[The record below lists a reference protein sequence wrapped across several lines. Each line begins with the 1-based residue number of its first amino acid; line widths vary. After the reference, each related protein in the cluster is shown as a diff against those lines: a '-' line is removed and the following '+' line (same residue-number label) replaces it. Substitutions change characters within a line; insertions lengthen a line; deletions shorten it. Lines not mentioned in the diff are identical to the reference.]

1 MDDESS
7 DSLELSRS
15 KRNERIEK
23 LGFRP
28 QKELFCNKFLPYADR
43 LDDESQAM
51 LENIKNNL
59 GKAAAM
65 REITPGVSI
74 YVSRLMKYIKLYGM
88 KFSKED
94 HIKFVKLLLELISI
108 PNLEPDKVNKFCYA
122 ITSLLRKPEWLSPD
136 DIQIDWRPLYK
147 LCNLILNKN
156 CSKGDL
162 YRYFASLETN
172 LQFVIQYCAPY
183 FPRSATQ
190 EILDE
195 LLPKLQ
201 PLDTGKSF
209 DTFGLLHIFLSCE
222 HDYDL
227 WFDKFMTIW
236 DAYHNPPWSID
247 MMTIFATVGF
257 KNIGYIDWEPY
268 IPTMFARILRSID
281 FPVSYKSTKSSKL
294 QGLAPQSIAIWI
306 VSVLGPK
313 SSAQQYL
320 NKFMATIESYLHPA
334 NMGKW
339 VSMLGEILI
348 QLPKYFFDRLILER
362 YRKHPYRKPIAESHK
377 LTEECITAFVECM
390 KPVAFQAMYSRIN
403 PQDVG
408 KIFQHLADL
417 RPELII
423 PSIIDRVYASLD
435 SLTEPHKMTAALQ
448 SLISVSR
455 ALVSAHNGYTEG
467 RNHVIPIFFAT
478 LPGIDPNDFKK
489 TSITFHFLTSISFLI
504 PITDCSKAGLYHELT
519 DDERLLCEQTADFE
533 DFVLQYM
540 DRIFLLIESSSVDNV
555 RMEQSDADNMRS
567 KMESI
572 SEALVQACTHGILG
586 QCSKDILN
594 SSSRKLIDFV
604 KTRLLEPK
612 VAGQLVGCLVRV
624 FSRIHGKEVLRAL
637 VPYVLQ
643 TIERYIDDHDDIAEV
658 EKMSDEMLYYLL
670 LLTNM
675 MRGDPGEIVKYVDDT
690 LPIIDQILKFKCK
703 QANKYGSTMV
713 ANLMSN
719 LSTMQTLDVKNS
731 PESFEKPLSEFL
743 PIRSWGGKMACDGK
757 IDWCFPGEESLKVC
771 EKLMHRYLVP
781 ILENFGKHC
790 AGELE
795 LSRDDINR
803 DVTVIQSLIR
813 CSNFLPNWDDEE
825 PLKMLETCLDRSEM
839 KYNVTRGFDDL
850 TIKMPDGGNVR
861 RAIIKSLSALQ
872 RHIMLKS
879 EDDIK
884 SLKSILMVYEK
895 IFIRKHSNS
904 AFDVQVKNF
913 NNTKK
918 FQTYKLTRYKRD
930 VRAVVATRVIMQQDC
945 RDEVDQPLFSA
956 THLEVMM
963 NLLELST
970 SHYSSVRASA
980 QSKLFTMLATFSFSY
995 RFLADKIVE
1004 HLQMDSNE
1012 KHEQFK
1018 GILFILVSNR
1028 RSRLVIKHD
1037 WEFLQRIWLA
1047 LLQSKLSEK
1056 PSVVKLLDAVTD
1068 VINNEYPTTTTE
1080 LIVPDSCV
1088 ECGLALRTRGDT
1100 LDLEA
1105 GHQARLAKNKRNLEI
1120 YYDLIAKILATV
1132 ENDKLHW
1139 RYHYLATSMLYNL
1152 VHPLTP
1158 FPPTVAQFAVNNLI
1172 HDSLD
1177 ERKMANCLLNHI
1189 LRQQKREH
1197 VKIVVNP
1204 YEIAGI
1210 PDKAPLNGSSVEP
1223 GYREDNQWLQYDVE
1237 KVPKN
1242 QEDWDQ
1248 PRYMYKTDGYF
1259 GWSSNFSVYAPS
1271 ADQPKL
1277 DRAPEEM
1284 NECEMII
1291 YQFFNQQGNID
1302 KLIKFW
1308 SLEEKKGRDKFN
1320 RNRFCMIKGLMNAF
1334 GDLFLDK
1341 FVSHLRPLI
1350 EDKASESSHRCAA
1363 EIMAGIMRGAKHW
1376 PYDKTAKMYQDLV
1389 PLVRLA
1395 LNNVTVDT
1403 DLYWGTCF
1411 ATAAEYM
1418 DPSKQFWLH
1427 EALLE
1432 DPLQETTSFIDCNRL
1447 YCLQGAFN
1455 QHVWRMTSV
1464 AKRLLE
1470 YLRPYLN
1477 HSFQNVRERLG
1488 STLINIFEADLRFT
1502 GSHGLELSP
1511 KISDMIG
1518 YVRPK
1523 LSVLLKEDCPTIDV
1537 AMGADNKMDV
1547 AEDAGENSKKE
1558 ESEYEV
1564 AVRLFKTVAQW
1575 LTCAINR
1582 CSNGNEI
1589 EYFELLP
1596 IACRL
1601 ERSEQD
1607 QELAE
1612 ICTTLLAMIS
1622 QALTLVPCMDAAL
1635 TKIDEISKMTS
1646 WSARRSVIDV
1656 LQVLVFYN
1664 MTIILSNEKWKMKTQ
1679 EIVLRLLE
1687 DNVVE
1692 VREKAAEV
1700 LCGLLHCSFLTA
1712 TDELLELFKEKCRT
1726 KMIKAK
1732 RLKVAASCSNEV
1744 AKNEGEANAVR
1755 ARHSGVLGLCA
1766 FISAYPYEVPEFVP
1780 NVFEHLGAH
1789 LNDPQPIPA
1798 TIRKTMGDFKRTHHD
1813 NWEVH
1818 QLKFTEDQLAVLS
1831 DLTIPPSYY
1840 A

>member
-7 DSLELSRS
+7 DSLDLSRS

-136 DIQIDWRPLYK
+136 DIQIDWKPLYA
-147 LCNLILNKN
+147 LSNLILNKN

-209 DTFGLLHIFLSCE
+209 DTFGMLHIFLSCE

-227 WFDKFMTIW
+227 WFDKFMVIW

-247 MMTIFATVGF
+247 MMTIYATVGF

-294 QGLAPQSIAIWI
+294 QGLASQAIAIWI

-339 VSMLGEILI
+339 VSMLCEILI
-348 QLPKYFFDRLILER
+348 QLPKYFFDRLVLER
-362 YRKHPYRKPIAESHK
+362 YRKHPFRRPIPESHK
-377 LTEECITAFVECM
+377 LTEDCITAFVECM
-390 KPVAFQAMYSRIN
+390 KPVALQAMYSRIN

-435 SLTEPHKMTAALQ
+435 SVTEPHKMTAALQ

-455 ALVSAHNGYTEG
+455 ALVSGHNGYTEG

-489 TSITFHFLTSISFLI
+489 TSITFHFLISISFLI

-555 RMEQSDADNMRS
+555 RMEQADADSMRS
-567 KMESI
+567 KMEAI
-572 SEALVQACTHGILG
+572 SEALVHACTHGILG
-586 QCSKDILN
+586 QCSIDILN

-604 KTRLLEPK
+604 KTHLLEPK

-624 FSRIHGKEVLRAL
+624 FARIHGKEVLRSL
-637 VPYVLQ
+637 MPYVLQ
-643 TIERYIDDHDDIAEV
+643 TIERYIEDHDDIADL
-658 EKMSDEMLYYLL
+658 EKMSDEMLYYLV

-675 MRGDPGEIVKYVDDT
+675 MRGDPEEIIKYVDEA
-690 LPIIDQILKFKCK
+690 LPIIDQILKYKCK
-703 QANKYGSTMV
+703 QANKYGSTMI
-713 ANLMSN
+713 ANLISN
-719 LSTMQTLDVKNS
+719 ISTMQTLDVKNS

-743 PIRSWGGKMACDGK
+743 PIRGWGSKMPPDGK
-757 IDWCFPGEESLKVC
+757 INWFFPGEQSLKVA
-771 EKLMHRYLVP
+771 EKLMHRYLIP
-781 ILENFGKHC
+781 ILSNFEKYC
-790 AGELE
+790 AGEME

-803 DVTVIQSLIR
+803 DVTIIQSLIK
-813 CSNFLPNWDDEE
+813 CSNFLPNWDDEQ
-825 PLKMLETCLDRSEM
+825 PLKMFDTCLDRSEM
-839 KYNVTRGFDDL
+839 KWNVTRGLDDL
-850 TIKMPDGGNVR
+850 IIKLPNGENVR
-861 RAIIKSLSALQ
+861 RAIIKSISALQ
-872 RHIMLKS
+872 RQILLKS

-884 SLKSILMVYEK
+884 SLKAILMLYEK

-904 AFDVQVKNF
+904 AFDNQVKNF

-930 VRAVVATRVIMQQDC
+930 VRGVVATRVIMQQDC
-945 RDEVDQPLFSA
+945 RDEVDQPLFTAS
-956 THLEVMM
+956 HLEVMM

-980 QSKLFTMLATFSFSY
+980 QNKLFIMLSTFSFSY
-995 RFLADKIVE
+995 KFLADKIVE
-1004 HLQMDSNE
+1004 YLQMDSNAN
-1012 KHEQFK
+1012 HEQFK
-1018 GILFILVSNR
+1018 GILYILVMNR

-1037 WEFLQRIWLA
+1037 WEFLQRIWVT

-1068 VINNEYPTTTTE
+1068 VINNEFPTTTTE
-1080 LIVPDSCV
+1080 LVVPDSCV
-1088 ECGLALRTRGDT
+1088 EYGLAIRTRKDK

-1105 GHQARLAKNKRNLEI
+1105 GRLTRLAKSNRNLEL
-1120 YYDLIAKILATV
+1120 YYELIAQILATV

-1139 RYHYLATSMLYNL
+1139 RYHYLASTMLYNL
-1152 VHPLTP
+1152 VHPLTKYP
-1158 FPPTVAQFAVNNLI
+1158 SKVATFAVHNLI

-1177 ERKMANCLLNHI
+1177 ERKMATCLLNHI

-1197 VKIVVNP
+1197 VKITVNP

-1210 PDKAPLNGSSVEP
+1210 PDKAPAHGSSVLP
-1223 GYREDNQWLQYDVE
+1223 GFREDNLWLQYDVN
-1237 KVPKN
+1237 KAPKN

-1271 ADQPKL
+1271 QDQPKL
-1277 DRAPEEM
+1277 DRSVDEM
-1284 NECEMII
+1284 NECEKIMFA
-1291 YQFFNQQGNID
+1291 FFNQQENVD

-1320 RNRFCMIKGLMNAF
+1320 RNRFCLIKGLANAF
-1334 GDLFLDK
+1334 GDMFLDK
-1341 FVSHLRPLI
+1341 FIKHLRPLI
-1350 EDKASESSHRCAA
+1350 EDKSSESSHRCAA
-1363 EIMAGIMRGAKHW
+1363 EIMAGIMRGVKHW
-1376 PYDKTAKMYQDLV
+1376 SYDKTAKIYEDLV
-1389 PLVRLA
+1389 PLIRLA

-1403 DLYWGTCF
+1403 EVYWGTCF

-1418 DPSKQFWLH
+1418 DPSKQYWLH

-1488 STLINIFEADLRFT
+1488 STLINIFEADLRFQ
-1502 GSHGLELSP
+1502 GYQSLELSP
-1511 KISDMIG
+1511 KISDMIA
-1518 YVRPK
+1518 YVTPK
-1523 LSVLLKEDCPTIDV
+1523 VAVLLKEDCSTM
-1537 AMGADNKMDV
+1537 ASENMDMKNNP
-1547 AEDAGENSKKE
+1547 GEGSKKD
-1558 ESEYEV
+1558 ESEYED
-1564 AVRLFKTVAQW
+1564 AVRVFKTVAQW
-1575 LTCAINR
+1575 LTCIINR
-1582 CSNGNEI
+1582 CSNGNEV

-1612 ICTTLLAMIS
+1612 ICTSLLAMIS
-1622 QALTLVPCMDAAL
+1622 QALTLVPCMSAAL
-1635 TKIDEISKMTS
+1635 NKIDEISKMKS

-1664 MTIILSNEKWKMKTQ
+1664 MTIILSNDEWKKKTQ

-1712 TDELLELFKEKCRT
+1712 TDELLELFKQKCRT

-1732 RLKVAASCSNEV
+1732 RLQISPSCSNV
-1744 AKNEGEANAVR
+1744 VNKSEGEANAVR

>member
-7 DSLELSRS
+7 DSIELSRS
-15 KRNERIEK
+15 KRNERVEK

-43 LDDESQAM
+43 LDNESQIM

-59 GKAAAM
+59 GKAVAM

-94 HIKFVKLLLELISI
+94 HIKFVKLLLELICI

-122 ITSLLRKPEWLSPD
+122 ITTMLRKPEWLTPE
-136 DIQIDWRPLYK
+136 DIQIDWRPLYN
-147 LCNLILNKN
+147 LSNLILNKN
-156 CSKGDL
+156 CSKGDS

-183 FPRSATQ
+183 FPRSSTQ

-209 DTFGLLHIFLSCE
+209 DTFGMLHIFLSCE
-222 HDYDL
+222 HDYEL
-227 WFDKFMTIW
+227 WFEKFMSIW
-236 DAYHNPPWSID
+236 DGYHNPPWGVD
-247 MMTIFATVGF
+247 MMNIFATVGF
-257 KNIGYIDWEPY
+257 KNIGYIEWEPY
-268 IPTMFARILRSID
+268 IPTMFARIIRSVD
-281 FPVSYKSTKSSKL
+281 FPVSYKCTKSSKL
-294 QGLAPQSIAIWI
+294 QTLSSQSIAIWI

-334 NMGKW
+334 NSGKW
-339 VSMLGEILI
+339 VTMLGEILF

-362 YRKHPYRKPIAESHK
+362 YRKHPFRRPIPESHK
-377 LTEECITAFVECM
+377 LTEDCVTAFVECM
-390 KPVAFQAMYSRIN
+390 KPVAYQAMYSRLN

-417 RPELII
+417 RPALII
-423 PSIIDRVYASLD
+423 PTIIDRVYASLD

-467 RNHVIPIFFAT
+467 RNHIIPIFFAT

-504 PITDCSKAGLYHELT
+504 PIIDCSKAGQYHDLT
-519 DDERLLCEQTADFE
+519 EDERMLCEQTADFE
-533 DFVLQYM
+533 NFVLQYM
-540 DRIFLLIESSSVDNV
+540 DRIFLLIESSSMDNV
-555 RMEQSDADNMRS
+555 RMEQSDADATRS

-572 SEALVQACTHGILG
+572 SEALVQSCTHGILG

-594 SSSRKLIDFV
+594 AVSRKLIDFV

-624 FSRIHGKEVLRAL
+624 FARIHGAEVLRSLMPYL
-637 VPYVLQ
+637 VS
-643 TIERYIDDHDDIAEV
+643 TIERYIEDHDDIV
-658 EKMSDEMLYYLL
+658 EIEHQNDEMLYYLL

-675 MRGDPGEIVKYVDDT
+675 MRGDPREVGKYVDSVI
-690 LPIIDQILKFKCK
+690 PILDQILKFKCK
-703 QANKYGSTMV
+703 QANRYGSTMI

-743 PIRSWGGKMACDGK
+743 PIRAWGEKMGPEGKL
-757 IDWCFPGEESLKVC
+757 DWCFPDANSLHVC
-771 EKLMHRYLVP
+771 EKLMHRYLIP
-781 ILENFGKHC
+781 ILDNFEKYCQGD
-790 AGELE
+790 LE

-803 DVTVIQSLIR
+803 EVTIIQSLMR

-825 PLKMLETCLDRSEM
+825 PIPLFLSCLDRTEM
-839 KYNVTRGFDDL
+839 KWNVTQGFDEL
-850 TIKMPDGGNVR
+850 VIRMPGGENVR
-861 RAIIKSLSALQ
+861 RTIIKSMSALQ
-872 RHIMLKS
+872 RKILEKS

-884 SLKSILMVYEK
+884 SLKSILLLYDK
-895 IFIRKHSNS
+895 LFIRKHANS
-904 AFDVQVKNF
+904 AFDNQLKNF

-918 FQTYKLTRYKRD
+918 FQTYRLTRYKRD

-945 RDEVDQPLFSA
+945 RDEIDQPLFTA
-956 THLEVMM
+956 THLEVLM

-970 SHYSSVRASA
+970 SHYSSVRATA
-980 QSKLFTMLATFSFSY
+980 QSKLFTLLSTFSFSY
-995 RFLADKIVE
+995 KLITDKILE
-1004 HLQMDSNE
+1004 YLRLDSNE
-1012 KHEQFK
+1012 NHEQFK
-1018 GILFILVSNR
+1018 GILYILVSNR
-1028 RSRLVIKHD
+1028 RSRLIIKHD
-1037 WEFLQRIWLA
+1037 WEFLSRIWVT
-1047 LLQSKLSEK
+1047 LLQSNLSEK
-1056 PSVVKLLDAVTD
+1056 PSVVKLIDAVTD
-1068 VINNEYPTTTTE
+1068 VINNEFPTTTTE
-1080 LIVPDSCV
+1080 IEVPESCV
-1088 ECGLALRTRGDT
+1088 ELGLALRTRSDK

-1105 GHQARLAKNKRNLEI
+1105 GRQARQAKNNRNVEI
-1120 YYDLIAKILATV
+1120 YYDLIAQILSIV
-1132 ENDKLHW
+1132 ENDKLYW
-1139 RYHYLATSMLYNL
+1139 RYHFLASTMLNNL
-1152 VHPLTP
+1152 VHPLTKYP
-1158 FPPTVAQFAVNNLI
+1158 STVAQFSVNNLI
-1172 HDSLD
+1172 HDSCE
-1177 ERKMANCLLNHI
+1177 ERKLAICLLNHI
-1189 LRQQKREH
+1189 IRQQKREH
-1197 VKIVVNP
+1197 IKVTVNP

-1210 PDKAPLNGSSVEP
+1210 AHKAPINGSDVAP
-1223 GYREDNQWLQYDVE
+1223 GFREDNLWLQYDVE
-1237 KVPKN
+1237 KAPKN
-1242 QEDWDQ
+1242 QEQWDE
-1248 PRYMYKTDGYF
+1248 PRYTFKTDGFF
-1259 GWSSNFSVYAPS
+1259 GWSSKFEVYAPS
-1271 ADQPKL
+1271 RDQPIL
-1277 DRAPEEM
+1277 DRTEDEM
-1284 NECEMII
+1284 NECERII
-1291 YQFFNQQGNID
+1291 FRFFNQQDNVD

-1308 SLEEKKGRDKFN
+1308 ALEEKKGRDKFQ
-1320 RNRFCMIKGLMNAF
+1320 RNRFLLIKGLMNAF
-1334 GDLFLDK
+1334 GDMLLGK
-1341 FVSHLRPLI
+1341 FVPHLHPLI
-1350 EDKASESSHRCAA
+1350 EDKKSESSHRCAA
-1363 EIMAGIMRGAKHW
+1363 EVMAGIMRGAKHW
-1376 PYDKTAKMYQDLV
+1376 PYDKTNAMYEQIV
-1389 PLVRLA
+1389 PLIRLA

-1403 DLYWGTCF
+1403 DVYWGTCF
-1411 ATAAEYM
+1411 ATAAEFM
-1418 DPSKQFWLH
+1418 DPSRQYWLH

-1455 QHVWRMTSV
+1455 QHVWRMSSV

-1488 STLINIFEADLRFT
+1488 STLINIFEADLRFA
-1502 GSHGLELSP
+1502 GYQSIALSP
-1511 KISDMIG
+1511 KVSDMIA

-1523 LSVLLKEDCPTIDV
+1523 LQILLDEEYSSTASDKSESGSVSEEGSTSAKKED
-1537 AMGADNKMDV
+1537 
-1547 AEDAGENSKKE
+1547 
-1558 ESEYEV
+1558 SEYEI
-1564 AVRLFKTVAQW
+1564 AVRLFKTVIQW

-1589 EYFELLP
+1589 EYFDLLP

-1601 ERSEQD
+1601 EHSEQD

-1612 ICTTLLAMIS
+1612 ICTTLLALVS
-1622 QALTLVPCMDAAL
+1622 QALTLIPCMEAAL
-1635 TKIDEISKMTS
+1635 NKIDEISQMSS
-1646 WSARRSVIDV
+1646 WSARRAVIDV

-1664 MTIILSNEKWKMKTQ
+1664 MTIILSNESWKAKTQ

-1712 TDELLELFKEKCRT
+1712 TDELLELFKTKCRT
-1726 KMIKAK
+1726 KMIRAK
-1732 RLKVAASCSNEV
+1732 RIKVTPSCSSEV
-1744 AKNEGEANAVR
+1744 AKSDGVEANAVR

>member
-7 DSLELSRS
+7 DSLDSSRI

-65 REITPGVSI
+65 REITPGVAI
-74 YVSRLMKYIKLYGM
+74 YVSRLTKYIKLYGM

-122 ITSLLRKPEWLSPD
+122 LTVLLRKPEWLSPD

-147 LCNLILNKN
+147 LSNLILNKN
-156 CSKGDL
+156 CNKGDL
-162 YRYFASLETN
+162 YRCFASLETN
-172 LQFVIQYCAPY
+172 LQFAIQYCAPY
-183 FPRSATQ
+183 FPRSTTQ
-190 EILDE
+190 DILDE

-201 PLDTGKSF
+201 PLDTGRAI
-209 DTFGLLHIFLSCE
+209 DTFGMLHIFLSCE

-227 WFDKFMTIW
+227 WFDKFITIW

-294 QGLAPQSIAIWI
+294 QSLAPQSIAIWI
-306 VSVLGPK
+306 VSVLGPR

-320 NKFMATIESYLHPA
+320 GKFMATIESYLHPA

-339 VSMLGEILI
+339 VSMLGEILV

-362 YRKHPYRKPIAESHK
+362 YRKHPYRRPIPESHK
-377 LTEECITAFVECM
+377 LTEDCITAFVECL
-390 KPVAFQAMYSRIN
+390 KPVAFQAMYSRMN

-423 PSIIDRVYASLD
+423 PTIIDRVYASLD

-448 SLISVSR
+448 SLIGVSR
-455 ALVSAHNGYTEG
+455 ALVSGHKGYTEG

-478 LPGIDPNDFKK
+478 LPGIDPNDFRK

-504 PITDCSKAGLYHELT
+504 PIVDCSKAGQHYELT
-519 DDERLLCEQTADFE
+519 EDERLLCEQTADFE
-533 DFVLQYM
+533 SFVLQYM
-540 DRIFLLIESSSVDNV
+540 DRIFMLIESSSVDNV
-555 RMEQSDADNMRS
+555 RMEQSDSDSMRS

-586 QCSKDILN
+586 QCSQDILDA
-594 SSSRKLIDFV
+594 SSKKLIDYI

-624 FSRIHGKEVLRAL
+624 FARIHGKEVLRSL
-637 VPYVLQ
+637 MPYVIQ
-643 TIERYIDDHDDIAEV
+643 TIDRYMEDHEDIAEV
-658 EKMSDEMLYYLL
+658 EKQSDEMLYYML

-675 MRGDPGEIVKYVDDT
+675 MRGDPKEVVKYVDNV
-690 LPIIDQILKFKCK
+690 LPILDKLLKFKCK
-703 QANKYGSTMV
+703 QANKYGSTLL

-731 PESFEKPLSEFL
+731 PDSFEKPLSQFL
-743 PIRSWGGKMACDGK
+743 PIRSWGEKMPPDGK
-757 IDWCFPGEESLKVC
+757 INWCFPDQTSLKVC
-771 EKLMHRYLVP
+771 EKLMHRYLIP
-781 ILENFGKHC
+781 ILDNFRKYC
-790 AGELE
+790 ADELE
-795 LSRDDINR
+795 ISRDDINR
-803 DVTVIQSLIR
+803 DVTIIQSLIR

-825 PLKMLETCLDRSEM
+825 PLKLFDSCLDRKEM
-839 KYNVTRGFDDL
+839 KWVVSRGFDDL
-850 TIKMPDGGNVR
+850 IINMPDGSNVR
-861 RAIIKSLSALQ
+861 KAVIRSISALQ
-872 RHIMLKS
+872 RKILEKS

-884 SLKSILMVYEK
+884 SLKSILMLYER

-904 AFDVQVKNF
+904 SFDNQVKNF

-918 FQTYKLTRYKRD
+918 FQTYRLTRFKRD

-945 RDEVDQPLFSA
+945 RDEMDQPLFSA
-956 THLEVMM
+956 THLEVML

-970 SHYSSVRASA
+970 SHYSSVRATA
-980 QSKLFTMLATFSFSY
+980 QSKLFSMLSTFSFSY
-995 RFLADKIVE
+995 KFLSDKIVE

-1012 KHEQFK
+1012 HHERFK
-1018 GILFILVSNR
+1018 GMLFILVSNR
-1028 RSRLVIKHD
+1028 RSRIVIKHD
-1037 WEFLQRIWLA
+1037 WEFLSKVWTS

-1056 PSVVKLLDAVTD
+1056 PSVVKLLDAITD
-1068 VINNEYPTTTTE
+1068 VINNEFPTTTTE
-1080 LIVPDSCV
+1080 LDVPDGCV
-1088 ECGLALRTRGDT
+1088 QCGLALRTREEP

-1105 GHQARLAKNKRNLEI
+1105 GRQARIAKNKKNI
-1120 YYDLIAKILATV
+1120 QMYYDLVARILTIV

-1139 RYHYLATSMLYNL
+1139 RYHYMASSMLYNL
-1152 VHPLTP
+1152 VHPLTNYP
-1158 FPPTVAQFAVNNLI
+1158 ASVARFAVNNLI

-1177 ERKMANCLLNHI
+1177 ERKMAICLLNHV

-1197 VKIVVNP
+1197 GKIAISP
-1204 YEIAGI
+1204 YTIAGLAAEKV
-1210 PDKAPLNGSSVEP
+1210 PANGSNVTP
-1223 GYREDNQWLQYDVE
+1223 GYREDNQWLQYDLM
-1237 KVPKN
+1237 KVPKD
-1242 QEDWDQ
+1242 QKEWDQ
-1248 PRYMYKTDGYF
+1248 PRYLYKTDGFF
-1259 GWSSNFSVYAPS
+1259 GWSSNFTVYAPS
-1271 ADQPKL
+1271 HDQPKL
-1277 DRAPEEM
+1277 DRTPEEM
-1284 NECEMII
+1284 NESECIVFR
-1291 YQFFNQQGNID
+1291 FFEQQENVD
-1302 KLIKFW
+1302 KFIKFW

-1320 RNRFCMIKGLMNAF
+1320 RNRFCLIKGLMNAF
-1334 GDLFLDK
+1334 GDLFLDR
-1341 FVSHLRPLI
+1341 FLVHLRPLI
-1350 EDKASESSHRCAA
+1350 DDKASESSHRCAA
-1363 EIMAGIMRGAKHW
+1363 EVMAGIMRGAKHW
-1376 PYDKTAKMYQDLV
+1376 PYDKTAKMYEQLV
-1389 PLVRLA
+1389 PLIRLA

-1403 DLYWGTCF
+1403 DVYWGTCF
-1411 ATAAEYM
+1411 ATAAENM
-1418 DPSKQFWLH
+1418 DPSKQHWLH
-1427 EALLE
+1427 EVLLE

-1488 STLINIFEADLRFT
+1488 STLINIFEADLRFN
-1502 GSHGLELSP
+1502 GQRGLELSP
-1511 KISDMIG
+1511 KTTDMID
-1518 YVRPK
+1518 YVMPK
-1523 LSVLLKEDCPTIDV
+1523 LRVLLSEDHPVIV
-1537 AMGADNKMDV
+1537 SEKI
-1547 AEDAGENSKKE
+1547 DAGVEVVTGDTTNKE
-1558 ESEYEV
+1558 GSEYEV
-1564 AVRLFKTVAQW
+1564 AVRLFKTVGQW

-1601 ERSEQD
+1601 ERCEQD

-1622 QALTLVPCMDAAL
+1622 QALTLAPCMDAAL
-1635 TKIDEISKMTS
+1635 NKISDISKMAS
-1646 WSARRSVIDV
+1646 WSARRAVIDV

-1664 MTIILSNEKWKMKTQ
+1664 MTIILSNDQWKAKIQ

-1700 LCGLLHCSFLTA
+1700 LCGLLHCCFLTA
-1712 TDELLELFKEKCRT
+1712 TEELLELFKEKCRT

-1732 RLKVAASCSNEV
+1732 RLRVAPSCSND
-1744 AKNEGEANAVR
+1744 ANKNDGLEANAVR

-1780 NVFEHLGAH
+1780 IVFEHLGAH

-1813 NWEVH
+1813 NWELH

>member
-1 MDDESS
+1 
-7 DSLELSRS
+7 
-15 KRNERIEK
+15 
-23 LGFRP
+23 
-28 QKELFCNKFLPYADR
+28 
-43 LDDESQAM
+43 M
-51 LENIKNNL
+51 LI
-59 GKAAAM
+59 
-65 REITPGVSI
+65 
-74 YVSRLMKYIKLYGM
+74 
-88 KFSKED
+88 F
-94 HIKFVKLLLELISI
+94 IS
-108 PNLEPDKVNKFCYA
+108 
-122 ITSLLRKPEWLSPD
+122 
-136 DIQIDWRPLYK
+136 
-147 LCNLILNKN
+147 
-156 CSKGDL
+156 L
-162 YRYFASLETN
+162 YRYF
-172 LQFVIQYCAPY
+172 
-183 FPRSATQ
+183 PRSSTQ

-201 PLDTGKSF
+201 PLDTGKVI
-209 DTFGLLHIFLSCE
+209 DTFGMLHIFLSCE

-227 WFDKFMTIW
+227 WFDKFMNIW
-236 DAYHNPPWSID
+236 NAYHNPPWGID

-257 KNIGYIDWEPY
+257 KNIGYIDWEAH

-294 QGLAPQSIAIWI
+294 QNLSPQSIAIWI
-306 VSVLGPK
+306 VSVLGPR

-339 VSMLGEILI
+339 VSMLGEILV

-362 YRKHPYRKPIAESHK
+362 YRKHPYRRPIPESHK
-377 LTEECITAFVECM
+377 LTEDCITAFVECM
-390 KPVAFQAMYSRIN
+390 KPVAFQAMYSRMN

-417 RPELII
+417 RPVLII
-423 PSIIDRVYASLD
+423 PTIIDRVYASLD

-448 SLISVSR
+448 SLIGVSR
-455 ALVSAHNGYTEG
+455 ALVSGHLGYTEG

-504 PITDCSKAGLYHELT
+504 PIVDCSKAGQYHELT
-519 DDERLLCEQTADFE
+519 EDERMLCEQTADFE
-533 DFVLQYM
+533 NFALQYM

-555 RMEQSDADNMRS
+555 RMEQSDSDSMRS

-586 QCSKDILN
+586 QCSRDILN
-594 SSSRKLIDFV
+594 STSRKLIDFI

-624 FSRIHGKEVLRAL
+624 FARIHGKEVLRSL
-637 VPYVLQ
+637 VPYVVQ
-643 TIERYIDDHDDIAEV
+643 TIERYMEDHEDIAEV
-658 EKMSDEMLYYLL
+658 EKQNDEMLYYLL

-675 MRGDPGEIVKYVDDT
+675 MRGNPSEVVKYVDDI
-690 LPIIDQILKFKCK
+690 LPILDKILKFKCK
-703 QANKYGSTMV
+703 QANKYGFTLL

-731 PESFEKPLSEFL
+731 PLSFEKPISEFL
-743 PIRSWGGKMACDGK
+743 PIKSWGEKMSPDGK
-757 IDWCFPGEESLKVC
+757 IDWCFPDQVSLKVC
-771 EKLMHRYLVP
+771 EKLMHRYLIP
-781 ILENFGKHC
+781 ILDNFQKYC
-790 AGELE
+790 SDEME
-795 LSRDDINR
+795 ISRDDINR

-825 PLKMLETCLDRSEM
+825 PLTLFETCLDRTEM
-839 KYNVTRGFDDL
+839 RWNVTRGFDDL
-850 TIKMPDGGNVR
+850 SIKMPDGGNVR
-861 RAIIKSLSALQ
+861 KAVIRSMSALQ
-872 RHIMLKS
+872 RKIQEKS

-884 SLKSILMVYEK
+884 SLKAILMIYDK
-895 IFIRKHSNS
+895 IFMRKHSNS
-904 AFDVQVKNF
+904 AFDNQVKTF

-918 FQTYKLTRYKRD
+918 FQTYRLTRYKRD

-945 RDEVDQPLFSA
+945 RDEMDQPLFSA

-970 SHYSSVRASA
+970 SHYSSVRATA
-980 QSKLFTMLATFSFSY
+980 QSKLFTMLSTFSYSY
-995 RFLADKIVE
+995 KLLADKIEE
-1004 HLQMDSNE
+1004 HLRLDSNE
-1012 KHEQFK
+1012 HHEQFK
-1018 GILFILVSNR
+1018 GILFVLVSNR

-1037 WEFLQRIWLA
+1037 WEFLSRTWVT

-1056 PSVVKLLDAVTD
+1056 PSVVKLLDAITD
-1068 VINNEYPTTTTE
+1068 VINNEFPTTTTE
-1080 LIVPDSCV
+1080 LEVSDACV
-1088 ECGLALRTRGDT
+1088 EYGLALRTRTDT
-1100 LDLEA
+1100 LELEA
-1105 GHQARLAKNKRNLEI
+1105 GRQARLAKNKRNLQM
-1120 YYDLIAKILATV
+1120 YNGLITQILATV
-1132 ENDKLHW
+1132 QNDKLHW
-1139 RYHYLATSMLYNL
+1139 RYHYMASSMLYNL
-1152 VHPLTP
+1152 VHPLTN
-1158 FPPTVAQFAVNNLI
+1158 FPAEVAQFAVNNLI
-1172 HDSLD
+1172 HDSLE
-1177 ERKMANCLLNHI
+1177 ERKMAICLLIHI

-1197 VKIVVNP
+1197 AKIVINP
-1204 YEIAGI
+1204 YEIAGLQEKT
-1210 PDKAPLNGSSVEP
+1210 PSNGSSVQP
-1223 GYREDNQWLQYDVE
+1223 GYRDDNMWLQYDLE

-1242 QEDWDQ
+1242 QEEWDQ
-1248 PRYMYKTDGYF
+1248 PRYMYKTDGFF
-1259 GWSSNFSVYAPS
+1259 GWSNNFTVYAPS
-1271 ADQPKL
+1271 QDQPKL
-1277 DRAPEEM
+1277 DRSLEEM
-1284 NECEMII
+1284 NESEKII
-1291 YQFFNQQGNID
+1291 FQFFNVQENVD

-1320 RNRFCMIKGLMNAF
+1320 RNRFCLLKGLANTF
-1334 GDLFLDK
+1334 GDLFFSK
-1341 FVSHLRPLI
+1341 FIQHLRPLI
-1350 EDKASESSHRCAA
+1350 DDKASESSHRCAA

-1376 PYDKTAKMYQDLV
+1376 PFDKTAKMYGELV
-1389 PLVRLA
+1389 PLIRLA

-1403 DLYWGTCF
+1403 DVYWGTCF
-1411 ATAAEYM
+1411 ATAAENM
-1418 DPSKQFWLH
+1418 DPSKQYWLH
-1427 EALLE
+1427 EILLE

-1488 STLINIFEADLRFT
+1488 STLINIFEADLRFD
-1502 GSHGLELSP
+1502 GVRSLGLSP
-1511 KISDMIG
+1511 KIKDMIM
-1518 YVRPK
+1518 YVKPR
-1523 LSVLLKEDCPTIDV
+1523 LAVLLDEEHSPIVVD
-1537 AMGADNKMDV
+1537 KMEVEGDSGQ
-1547 AEDAGENSKKE
+1547 ETSSTKQKD
-1558 ESEYEV
+1558 SEYEV

-1575 LTCAINR
+1575 LTCTINR

-1589 EYFELLP
+1589 EFFELLP

-1601 ERSEQD
+1601 ERNEQD

-1612 ICTTLLAMIS
+1612 ICTMFLAMIS
-1622 QALTLVPCMDAAL
+1622 QALTLEPCMEAAL
-1635 TKIDEISKMTS
+1635 AKIDEISKMSS
-1646 WSARRSVIDV
+1646 WSARRAVIDV

-1664 MTIILSNEKWKMKTQ
+1664 MTIILSKDQWKAKIQ

-1712 TDELLELFKEKCRT
+1712 TDELLDLFKNKCRT
-1726 KMIKAK
+1726 KMIKAR
-1732 RLKVAASCSNEV
+1732 RLKVTPSCSNEV
-1744 AKNEGEANAVR
+1744 SKNDGVEANAVR
-1755 ARHSGVLGLCA
+1755 SRHSGVLGLCA

>member
-7 DSLELSRS
+7 DSLELSRV

-59 GKAAAM
+59 GKAVAM

-94 HIKFVKLLLELISI
+94 HIKFVKVLLELINI

-122 ITSLLRKPEWLSPD
+122 ITTLLRKPEWLSPD
-136 DIQIDWRPLYK
+136 DIQIEWRPLYK

-183 FPRSATQ
+183 FPRSSTQ

-209 DTFGLLHIFLSCE
+209 DTFGMLCTFLSCE
-222 HDYDL
+222 HDYEL
-227 WFDKFMTIW
+227 WFDKFMSIW
-236 DAYHNPPWSID
+236 NAYHNPPWSID
-247 MMTIFATVGF
+247 MMTLYATVGF

-268 IPTMFARILRSID
+268 IPTIFARILRSID

-294 QGLAPQSIAIWI
+294 QSLTPQSIAIWI

-320 NKFMATIESYLHPA
+320 NKFMATVESYLHPA

-339 VSMLGEILI
+339 VSMIGEILI
-348 QLPKYFFDRLILER
+348 QLPKYFFDRLVLER
-362 YRKHPYRKPIAESHK
+362 YRKHPYRKPIPEAYK
-377 LTEECITAFVECM
+377 LTEDCITAFVESM

-423 PSIIDRVYASLD
+423 PTIIDRVYASLD

-455 ALVSAHNGYTEG
+455 ALVSGHNGYTDG

-504 PITDCSKAGLYHELT
+504 PIIDCSKAGQFYELT
-519 DDERLLCEQTADFE
+519 EDERLLCEQTADFE
-533 DFVLQYM
+533 SFVVQYM

-555 RMEQSDADNMRS
+555 RMEQSDTDSMRS
-567 KMESI
+567 KLESI

-594 SSSRKLIDFV
+594 AASKKLIDFV

-624 FSRIHGKEVLRAL
+624 FSRIHGKEVMRAL
-637 VPYVLQ
+637 LPYVVQ
-643 TIERYIDDHDDIAEV
+643 TIERYMEDHEDTAEL
-658 EKMSDEMLYYLL
+658 EKQSDEMLYYFL
-670 LLTNM
+670 LLTNL
-675 MRGDPGEIVKYVDDT
+675 MRGDPAEVVKYVDDV
-690 LPIIDQILKFKCK
+690 LPILDKMLKFKCK
-703 QANKYGSTMV
+703 QTNKFGSTLV

-719 LSTMQTLDVKNS
+719 MSTMQTLDVKNS
-731 PESFEKPLSEFL
+731 PDSFEKPLSEFL
-743 PIRSWGGKMACDGK
+743 PVRSWGEKMGPDGK
-757 IDWCFPGEESLKVC
+757 IEWCFPDERSLKVC
-771 EKLMHRYLVP
+771 EKLMHRYLIP
-781 ILENFGKHC
+781 ILTSFDKFSS
-790 AGELE
+790 GELE

-803 DVTVIQSLIR
+803 DVTIVQSLIR

-825 PLKMLETCLDRSEM
+825 PLKLFESCLDRAEM
-839 KYNVTRGFDDL
+839 KWNVTRGFDGL
-850 TIKMPDGGNVR
+850 EIKMPDGGNVR
-861 RAIIKSLSALQ
+861 KAIIRSISGLQRAILEKC
-872 RHIMLKS
+872 

-884 SLKSILMVYEK
+884 SLKSILLLYEK

-904 AFDVQVKNF
+904 AFDNQVKNF

-945 RDEVDQPLFSA
+945 RDEIEQPLFSA

-970 SHYSSVRASA
+970 SHYSSVRATA
-980 QSKLFTMLATFSFSY
+980 QSKLFTVLATFSYSY
-995 RFLADKIVE
+995 KFLADKIIE
-1004 HLQMDSNE
+1004 NLRLDSNE
-1012 KHEQFK
+1012 HHEQFK
-1018 GILFILVSNR
+1018 GILYVLVSNR
-1028 RSRLVIKHD
+1028 RSRLIIKHD
-1037 WEFLQRIWLA
+1037 WEFLNRIWVT

-1068 VINNEYPTTTTE
+1068 VINNEFPTTTTE
-1080 LIVPDSCV
+1080 IEISEACV
-1088 ECGLALRTRGDT
+1088 ACGLALRTREDA

-1105 GHQARLAKNKRNLEI
+1105 GLRARLAKNKRNVQL
-1120 YYDLIAKILATV
+1120 YYDLIAQILSKV
-1132 ENDKLHW
+1132 EHDKLHW
-1139 RYHYLATSMLYNL
+1139 RYHYMATTMLFNL
-1152 VHPLTP
+1152 VHPLSK
-1158 FPPTVAQFAVNNLI
+1158 FPASVAQFAVNNLI

-1177 ERKMANCLLNHI
+1177 ERKMAICLLNHI

-1197 VKIVVNP
+1197 VKVAINP

-1210 PDKAPLNGSSVEP
+1210 GEKTPDNGSVVQP
-1223 GYREDNQWLQYDVE
+1223 GYREDNLWLQYDLDR
-1237 KVPKN
+1237 VPKS

-1248 PRYMYKTDGYF
+1248 PRYMYKTDGFF
-1259 GWSSNFSVYAPS
+1259 GWSSDFAVYAPS
-1271 ADQPKL
+1271 KDQPKL
-1277 DRAPEEM
+1277 DRSVEEM
-1284 NECEMII
+1284 NDCEKIL
-1291 YQFFNQQGNID
+1291 YAFFTQQENVD
-1302 KLIKFW
+1302 KLIKYW

-1320 RNRFCMIKGLMNAF
+1320 RNRFVLIKGLMNTF
-1334 GDLFLDK
+1334 GDLFLEK
-1341 FVSHLRPLI
+1341 FVRHLRPLI
-1350 EDKASESSHRCAA
+1350 DDKTSESSHRCAA
-1363 EIMAGIMRGAKHW
+1363 EVMAGIMRGAKHW
-1376 PYDKTAKMYQDLV
+1376 PYDKTAKMYAELV
-1389 PLVRLA
+1389 PLIRLS

-1403 DLYWGTCF
+1403 DVYWGTCF

-1418 DPSKQFWLH
+1418 DPFKQYWLH

-1488 STLINIFEADLRFT
+1488 STLINIFEADLRFV
-1502 GSHGLELSP
+1502 GFSGHELSP
-1511 KISDMIG
+1511 KISEMVA
-1518 YVRPK
+1518 YVTPK
-1523 LSVLLKEDCPTIDV
+1523 LAVLLKEDQPV
-1537 AMGADNKMDV
+1537 EKMEV
-1547 AEDAGENSKKE
+1547 VEGEGSSSTKKE
-1558 ESEYEV
+1558 ESEYEI

-1612 ICTTLLAMIS
+1612 ICTSLLAMIS
-1622 QALTLVPCMDAAL
+1622 QALTLVPCMEAAL
-1635 TKIDEISKMTS
+1635 AKIDEISKMTS

-1664 MTIILSNEKWKMKTQ
+1664 MTIILSNEQWKARVL

-1687 DNVVE
+1687 DSVVE

-1712 TDELLELFKEKCRT
+1712 TDELLELFKKKCRT
-1726 KMIKAK
+1726 KMIKANK
-1732 RLKVAASCSNEV
+1732 RVQQQVTASSSSCSNEV
-1744 AKNEGEANAVR
+1744 AKSEGVEGNAVR

>member
-7 DSLELSRS
+7 ESLDLSRI

-43 LDDESQAM
+43 LDDESQVL

-74 YVSRLMKYIKLYGM
+74 YVSRLSKYIKLYGM

-94 HIKFVKLLLELISI
+94 HIKFVKLLLELITI
-108 PNLEPDKVNKFCYA
+108 PNLEPDKVNKFCY
-122 ITSLLRKPEWLSPD
+122 TLTTLLRKPEWLSPD
-136 DIQIDWRPLYK
+136 DIQIAWRPLYK
-147 LCNLILNKN
+147 LSNLILNKN

-162 YRYFASLETN
+162 YRCFSSLETN

-183 FPRSATQ
+183 FPRSSTQ

-201 PLDTGKSF
+201 PLDTGKVI
-209 DTFGLLHIFLSCE
+209 DTFGMLHIFLSCE

-227 WFDKFMTIW
+227 WFDKFMDIW
-236 DAYHNPPWSID
+236 NAYHNPPWGID

-257 KNIGYIDWEPY
+257 KNIGYIDWESH

-294 QGLAPQSIAIWI
+294 QNLAPQSIAIWI
-306 VSVLGPK
+306 VSVLGPQ

-339 VSMLGEILI
+339 VSMLGEILV

-362 YRKHPYRKPIAESHK
+362 YRKHPYRRPIPESHK
-377 LTEECITAFVECM
+377 LTEDCITAFVECM
-390 KPVAFQAMYSRIN
+390 KPVAFQAMYSRMN

-417 RPELII
+417 RPALII
-423 PSIIDRVYASLD
+423 PTIIDRVYASLD

-448 SLISVSR
+448 SLIGVSR

-504 PITDCSKAGLYHELT
+504 PIVDCSKAGQYHELT
-519 DDERLLCEQTADFE
+519 EDERLLCEQTADFE
-533 DFVLQYM
+533 NFVLQYM

-555 RMEQSDADNMRS
+555 RMEQSDTDSMRS
-567 KMESI
+567 KLESI

-586 QCSKDILN
+586 QCSRDILN
-594 SSSRKLIDFV
+594 AASKKLIDFI

-624 FSRIHGKEVLRAL
+624 FTRIHGKEVLRSL
-637 VPYVLQ
+637 IPYVVQ
-643 TIERYIDDHDDIAEV
+643 TIERYMEDHEDIAEV
-658 EKMSDEMLYYLL
+658 EKQNDEMLYYLL

-675 MRGDPGEIVKYVDDT
+675 MRGDPAEVVKYIDDV
-690 LPIIDQILKFKCK
+690 LPILDKILKFKCK
-703 QANKYGSTMV
+703 QANKYGSTLL

-731 PESFEKPLSEFL
+731 PLSFEKPLSEFL
-743 PIRSWGGKMACDGK
+743 PIKSWGEKMTPDGK
-757 IDWCFPGEESLKVC
+757 IDWCFPDQVSAKVC
-771 EKLMHRYLVP
+771 ERLMHRYLVP
-781 ILENFGKHC
+781 ILDSIQKYC
-790 AGELE
+790 SDELE

-813 CSNFLPNWDDEE
+813 CQNFLPNWDDEE
-825 PLKMLETCLDRSEM
+825 SLSLFESCLDRTEM
-839 KYNVTRGFDDL
+839 RWTVTRGFDDL
-850 TIKMPDGGNVR
+850 IIKMPDGQNVR
-861 RAIIKSLSALQ
+861 KTLIQSVSALQ
-872 RHIMLKS
+872 RKIMEKS

-884 SLKSILMVYEK
+884 SLKSILMLYDK
-895 IFIRKHSNS
+895 LYMRKHSNS
-904 AFDVQVKNF
+904 AFDNQVKTF

-918 FQTYKLTRYKRD
+918 FQTYRLTKFKRD

-945 RDEVDQPLFSA
+945 RDEMDQPLFSA

-963 NLLELST
+963 NLLEMST
-970 SHYSSVRASA
+970 SHYSSVRATA
-980 QSKLFTMLATFSFSY
+980 QSKLFTMLSTFSFSY
-995 RFLADKIVE
+995 KLLVDKIEE
-1004 HLQMDSNE
+1004 HLRLDSNE
-1012 KHEQFK
+1012 HHERFK
-1018 GILFILVSNR
+1018 GILFVLVSNR
-1028 RSRLVIKHD
+1028 RSRLVIKND
-1037 WEFLQRIWLA
+1037 WQFVSRIWVT

-1056 PSVVKLLDAVTD
+1056 PSVVKLLDAITD
-1068 VINNEYPTTTTE
+1068 VINNEFPTTTTE
-1080 LIVPDSCV
+1080 LEVSNACV
-1088 ECGLALRTRGDT
+1088 QHGLALRVRNDP
-1100 LDLEA
+1100 LELEA
-1105 GHQARLAKNKRNLEI
+1105 GRQARLAKNGKNVQI
-1120 YYDLIAKILATV
+1120 YYDLIAQILTTV
-1132 ENDKLHW
+1132 QNDKLHW
-1139 RYHYLATSMLYNL
+1139 RYHYMASSMLYNL
-1152 VHPLTP
+1152 VHPLTN
-1158 FPPTVAQFAVNNLI
+1158 FPPAVAQFAVNNLI

-1177 ERKMANCLLNHI
+1177 ERKMAICLLNHI

-1197 VKIVVNP
+1197 AKVDINP
-1204 YEIAGI
+1204 YTIAGL
-1210 PDKAPLNGSSVEP
+1210 PEKAPSNGSNVEP
-1223 GYREDNQWLQYDVE
+1223 GYRDDNQWLQYDLE

-1242 QEDWDQ
+1242 QDEWDQ
-1248 PRYMYKTDGYF
+1248 PRYMYKTEGYF
-1259 GWSSNFSVYAPS
+1259 GWSSNFTVYAPS
-1271 ADQPKL
+1271 KDQPKL
-1277 DRAPEEM
+1277 DRSLEEM
-1284 NECEMII
+1284 NECEQIV
-1291 YQFFNQQGNID
+1291 YKFFIVQENVD

-1320 RNRFCMIKGLMNAF
+1320 RNRFCLIKGLMNTF
-1334 GDLFLDK
+1334 GDLFLSM
-1341 FVSHLRPLI
+1341 FVKHLRPLI
-1350 EDKASESSHRCAA
+1350 DDKASESSHRCAA

-1376 PYDKTAKMYQDLV
+1376 PFEKTAKMYEDLV
-1389 PLVRLA
+1389 PLTRLA

-1403 DLYWGTCF
+1403 DVFWGTCF
-1411 ATAAEYM
+1411 ATAAENM
-1418 DPSKQFWLH
+1418 DPSKQYWLH
-1427 EALLE
+1427 EVLLE
-1432 DPLQETTSFIDCNRL
+1432 DPLQESTSFIDCNRL

-1488 STLINIFEADLRFT
+1488 STLINIFEADLKFNGVR
-1502 GSHGLELSP
+1502 SLELSP
-1511 KISDMIG
+1511 KTTDMIS
-1518 YVRPK
+1518 YVMPK
-1523 LSVLLKEDCPTIDV
+1523 LSVLLSEEHPPIV
-1537 AMGADNKMDV
+1537 EKMEV
-1547 AEDAGENSKKE
+1547 EGESSQASNAKKE
-1558 ESEYEV
+1558 GSEYEV

-1582 CSNGNEI
+1582 CSNGNET

-1601 ERSEQD
+1601 ERCEQD

-1612 ICTTLLAMIS
+1612 ICTMLLAMIS
-1622 QALTLVPCMDAAL
+1622 QALTLVPCMEIAL
-1635 TKIDEISKMTS
+1635 TKIDEISKMSS

-1664 MTIILSNEKWKMKTQ
+1664 MTIILSKDQWIAKIQ

-1712 TDELLELFKEKCRT
+1712 TDELLDLFKTKCRT
-1726 KMIKAK
+1726 KMIKAR
-1732 RLKVAASCSNEV
+1732 RLKVATSCSNEV
-1744 AKNEGEANAVR
+1744 NKSDGLEANAVR

-1813 NWEVH
+1813 NWEAH

>member
-7 DSLELSRS
+7 DSLELSRV
-15 KRNERIEK
+15 KRNERVEK

-43 LDDESQAM
+43 LDEESQAM

-59 GKAAAM
+59 GKAVAM

-94 HIKFVKLLLELISI
+94 HIKFVKVLLELINI

-136 DIQIDWRPLYK
+136 DIQIEWRPLYK

-209 DTFGLLHIFLSCE
+209 DTFGMLCMFLSCE
-222 HDYDL
+222 HDYEL
-227 WFDKFMTIW
+227 WFEKFMSIW
-236 DAYHNPPWSID
+236 NAYHNPPWSID
-247 MMTIFATVGF
+247 MMTLFATVGF

-268 IPTMFARILRSID
+268 IPTIFARILRSID

-294 QGLAPQSIAIWI
+294 QSLTPQSIAIWI
-306 VSVLGPK
+306 VSVLGPR
-313 SSAQQYL
+313 STAQQYL

-339 VSMLGEILI
+339 VSMIGEILI
-348 QLPKYFFDRLILER
+348 QLPKYFFDRLVFER
-362 YRKHPYRKPIAESHK
+362 YRKHPYRKPIPEGYK
-377 LTEECITAFVECM
+377 LTEECITAFVESM

-423 PSIIDRVYASLD
+423 PTIIDRVYASLD

-455 ALVSAHNGYTEG
+455 ALVSGHNGYTEG
-467 RNHVIPIFFAT
+467 RNHVIPIFFAM

-504 PITDCSKAGLYHELT
+504 PITDCSKAGQFHELT

-533 DFVLQYM
+533 SFVVQYM

-555 RMEQSDADNMRS
+555 RMEQSDSDSMRS
-567 KMESI
+567 KLESI

-594 SSSRKLIDFV
+594 AASKKLIDFV

-624 FSRIHGKEVLRAL
+624 FSRIHGKEVMRAL
-637 VPYVLQ
+637 LPYVVQ
-643 TIERYIDDHDDIAEV
+643 TIERYIEDHDDTAEL
-658 EKMSDEMLYYLL
+658 EKQSDEMLYYFL
-670 LLTNM
+670 LLTNL
-675 MRGDPGEIVKYVDDT
+675 MRGDPGEVVKYVDDV
-690 LPIIDQILKFKCK
+690 LPILDKMLKFKCK
-703 QANKYGSTMV
+703 QTNKFGSTLV

-731 PESFEKPLSEFL
+731 PDSFEKPLSEFL
-743 PIRSWGGKMACDGK
+743 PIRSWGEKMGPDGK
-757 IDWCFPGEESLKVC
+757 IDWCFPGENSLKVC
-771 EKLMHRYLVP
+771 EKLMHRYLIP
-781 ILENFGKHC
+781 ILDNFDKFC
-790 AGELE
+790 SGELE

-803 DVTVIQSLIR
+803 DVTIIQSLIR

-825 PLKMLETCLDRSEM
+825 PLKMFESCLDRAEM
-839 KYNVTRGFDDL
+839 KWNVTRGFDGME
-850 TIKMPDGGNVR
+850 IKMPDGGNVR
-861 RAIIKSLSALQ
+861 KAIIRSISGLQRAILE
-872 RHIMLKS
+872 KS

-884 SLKSILMVYEK
+884 SLKSILMLYEK
-895 IFIRKHSNS
+895 IFIRKHSNT
-904 AFDVQVKNF
+904 AFDNQVKNF

-918 FQTYKLTRYKRD
+918 FQTYKLTKYKRD

-945 RDEVDQPLFSA
+945 RDEIEQPLFSA

-970 SHYSSVRASA
+970 SHYSSVRATA
-980 QSKLFTMLATFSFSY
+980 QAKLFTMLATFSYSY
-995 RFLADKIVE
+995 KFLADKIIE
-1004 HLQMDSNE
+1004 NLRLDSNE
-1012 KHEQFK
+1012 NHEQFK
-1018 GILFILVSNR
+1018 GILYILVSNR
-1028 RSRLVIKHD
+1028 RSRLIIKHD
-1037 WEFLQRIWLA
+1037 WEFLSRIWVT

-1068 VINNEYPTTTTE
+1068 VINNEFPTTTTE
-1080 LIVPDSCV
+1080 IEISEACV
-1088 ECGLALRTRGDT
+1088 ACGLALRTREDA

-1105 GHQARLAKNKRNLEI
+1105 GLQARLARNKRNVTM
-1120 YYDLIAKILATV
+1120 YYDLIAQILSSV

-1152 VHPLTP
+1152 VHPLTK
-1158 FPPTVAQFAVNNLI
+1158 FPPAVAQFAVNNLI

-1177 ERKMANCLLNHI
+1177 ERKMAICLLNHI

-1197 VKIVVNP
+1197 VKIHVNP
-1204 YEIAGI
+1204 YQIAGI
-1210 PDKAPLNGSSVEP
+1210 VDQTPTNGSVVQP
-1223 GYREDNQWLQYDVE
+1223 GYREDNFWLQYDLE

-1242 QEDWDQ
+1242 QQEWDE
-1248 PRYMYKTDGYF
+1248 PRYMYKTDGFF
-1259 GWSSNFSVYAPS
+1259 GWSSDFAVYAPS
-1271 ADQPKL
+1271 SDQPKL
-1277 DRAPEEM
+1277 DRTPDEM
-1284 NECEMII
+1284 NECERII
-1291 YQFFNQQGNID
+1291 FTFFDQQDNVD

-1320 RNRFCMIKGLMNAF
+1320 RSRFCLIKGLMNTF

-1341 FVSHLRPLI
+1341 LTHHLRPLI
-1350 EDKASESSHRCAA
+1350 DDKTSESSHRCAA
-1363 EIMAGIMRGAKHW
+1363 EVMAGIMRGAKHW
-1376 PYDKTAKMYQDLV
+1376 PYDKTAQMYSTLV
-1389 PLVRLA
+1389 PLIRLS

-1403 DLYWGTCF
+1403 DVYWGTCF

-1418 DPSKQFWLH
+1418 DPFKQFWLH

-1488 STLINIFEADLRFT
+1488 STLINIFEADLRFA
-1502 GSHGLELSP
+1502 GYRGHELSP
-1511 KISDMIG
+1511 KISEMVE
-1518 YVRPK
+1518 YVVPK
-1523 LSVLLKEDCPTIDV
+1523 LAVLLREEEKQPEKV
-1537 AMGADNKMDV
+1537 EKMEV
-1547 AEDAGENSKKE
+1547 GGEVETAAKKD

-1612 ICTTLLAMIS
+1612 ICTSLLAMIS
-1622 QALTLVPCMDAAL
+1622 QALTLEPCMEAAL
-1635 TKIDEISKMTS
+1635 AKIDEISKMTS

-1664 MTIILSNEKWKMKTQ
+1664 MTIILSNEQWKAKVL

-1712 TDELLELFKEKCRT
+1712 TEELLELFKKKCRT

-1732 RLKVAASCSNEV
+1732 RLQVTASSSSCSGEV
-1744 AKNEGEANAVR
+1744 AKNEGVEGNAVR